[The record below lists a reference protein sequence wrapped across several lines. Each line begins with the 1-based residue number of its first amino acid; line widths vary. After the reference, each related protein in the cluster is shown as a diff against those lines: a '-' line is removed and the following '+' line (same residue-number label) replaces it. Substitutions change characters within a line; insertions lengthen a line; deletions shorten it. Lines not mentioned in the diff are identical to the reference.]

1 LLAAICDIKLRD
13 NAIRT
18 CNFGDTIKLTKS
30 YSLKTHYVLNG
41 IAGARSTMSVMH
53 M

>member
-1 LLAAICDIKLRD
+1 LLAAICDKLRD
-13 NAIRT
+13 NDIRT
-18 CNFGDTIKLTKS
+18 YNFGDTIRLTKS

-41 IAGARSTMSVMH
+41 ITGARSTMSVMY